1 MQTSFIPIDHAAFDR
16 LTPDARYWV
25 GFLMADGCLTLAK
38 RVRKNGKTV
47 FYKMIALSLSAKDKA
62 HVKRFR
68 EFLKSKHKITVYTY
82 DTSFGRTTQARLAF
96 ISPSIWERL
105 RALGIKPR
113 KTEGCSIDSSLAFDR
128 DFWRGVIDGDGSVLL
143 ANSKHSKRQAIIRL
157 NGCLQLLNQFQAYV
171 TAVTGNTYKIS
182 IHPTVKN
189 FGELKLGSKP
199 AQQLISTL
207 YANASIALTRKLKK
221 AQQIGNYYHEH

>member
-1 MQTSFIPIDHAAFDR
+1 
-16 LTPDARYWV
+16 
-25 GFLMADGCLTLAK
+25 MADGCLTLAK
-38 RVRKNGKTV
+38 RTRKNGKIV
-47 FYKMIALSLSAKDKA
+47 FYKMVALSLSAKDKA

-82 DTSFGRTTQARLAF
+82 NASFGRTTQARLAF
-96 ISPSIWERL
+96 ISSPIWDRL
-105 RALGIKPR
+105 LVLGIKPR
-113 KTEGCSIDSSLAFDR
+113 KTEGCSVDDSLAFDR

-143 ANSKHSKRQAIIRL
+143 ANSKQSKRQPIVRL

-171 TAVTGNTYKIS
+171 ATVTGNTYKIS

-199 AQQLISTL
+199 ARRLISVL
-207 YANASIALTRKLKK
+207 YTNASIALTRKLKK
-221 AQQIGNYYHEH
+221 AQQIGKYYHEH

>member
-1 MQTSFIPIDHAAFDR
+1 MQTNFLPINHAAFDD

-38 RVRKNGKTV
+38 RVRKNGKIM

-96 ISPSIWERL
+96 ISPSIWKRL

-113 KTEGCSIDSSLAFDR
+113 KTEGCSVDSSLAFDR

-143 ANSKHSKRQAIIRL
+143 TKNKHTKRQTIIRL

-171 TAVTGNTYKIS
+171 AAVTGNIYKIS

-189 FGELKLGSKP
+189 FGELKLSSKP
-199 AQQLISTL
+199 ARRLISVL
-207 YANASIALTRKLKK
+207 YTNASVALTRKLKK
-221 AQQIGNYYHEH
+221 AQQIGGYFAN